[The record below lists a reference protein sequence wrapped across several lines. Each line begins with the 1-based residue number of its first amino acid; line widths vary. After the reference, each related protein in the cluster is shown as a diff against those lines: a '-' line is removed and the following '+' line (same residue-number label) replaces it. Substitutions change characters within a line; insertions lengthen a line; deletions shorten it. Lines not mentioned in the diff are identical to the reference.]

1 MSIKRE
7 KVVFYFP
14 WKELSGGPFYLTKLA
29 DDLALSDDFEVF
41 YVDYKNGLSDS
52 MLTNPRVNKIEYND
66 NNFVLPFGDPVTIIT
81 PIYWAHRIPKINN
94 DSKIVFLNWH
104 YCCTPVLKND
114 SGWSKVIM
122 NRFLSLVSKT
132 NSCFFLD
139 YSHLL
144 GQNTKKIK
152 FKENYVPIKLKE
164 KEQKANVALT
174 SENEINLGVLGR
186 LDGDKV
192 FSVINLLDNLAN
204 LNSEKKINLHV
215 IGDGVHRQFFEDT
228 CKQENYK
235 EKNINI
241 IMYGTVTGD
250 ELNNLMAQ
258 KFDVLFAMGTSVI
271 EGAAIALPSV
281 IIASNTQRFY
291 DNKYVYFQN
300 SINYCLGWFNTQIP
314 QLDIKTI
321 EIKEIIDDIYNK
333 NLKEE
338 LGKKAYEYYCNN
350 HKDNIDKFIYAINDS
365 KLKYHNMKNIYLL
378 RSLLNNLISLR
389 NNNDKKIL
397 RLLGLKFTFKR
408 KKFIE
413 QQEKN
418 QRFQT
423 IKGSVSTLQEEF
435 NKKQNILL
443 QSLCYQTNLYNKVQ
457 ASHSKVFS
465 KYKNI
470 HNGETA
476 VLIASGP
483 TVNQFNPEILKP
495 ENPKYIAVNGSFAF
509 DKVDFDYL
517 FLQDYS
523 GLKESVSKIPNASN
537 LKKAEKFYG
546 VMSPTPANML
556 VPESIINRDNAN
568 KYYVHSVCYDNGKLL
583 PIVNYALDLS
593 SEFFMCHGTIPL
605 VAMQFLLYAGFK
617 TIYLVGCDCSISGH
631 FSENM
636 EKQVTLKNELDV
648 WLLGW
653 RKMKEFAQIHYPD
666 VEIISINPV
675 GLQGYFKEI
684 YTEN

>member
-1 MSIKRE
+1 MPANKE
-7 KVVFYFP
+7 KIVFYFP

-29 DDLALSDDFEVF
+29 DDLAEKENYEVY
-41 YVDYKNGLSDS
+41 YVDYKNGLTDS
-52 MLTNPRVNKIEYND
+52 MIKNPKVNKIEYDDD
-66 NNFVLPFGDPVTIIT
+66 NFKFPFKEAITIIT
-81 PIYWAHRIPKINN
+81 PINWAHRIPKTNKE
-94 DSKIVFLNWH
+94 SKIVFLNWH

-291 DNKYVYFQN
+291 DNKYVYLHN
-300 SINYCLGWFNTQIP
+300 SVNYCPGWFNTQIP
-314 QLDIKTI
+314 QLGIKTI

-338 LGKKAYEYYCNN
+338 LGKKAYKYYCNN

-365 KLKYHNMKNIYLL
+365 KLKYYNMANIYIL
-378 RSLLNNLISLR
+378 RTLLNNIFSLR
-389 NNNDKKIL
+389 NK
-397 RLLGLKFTFKR
+397 
-408 KKFIE
+408 
-413 QQEKN
+413 
-418 QRFQT
+418 
-423 IKGSVSTLQEEF
+423 
-435 NKKQNILL
+435 
-443 QSLCYQTNLYNKVQ
+443 
-457 ASHSKVFS
+457 
-465 KYKNI
+465 
-470 HNGETA
+470 
-476 VLIASGP
+476 
-483 TVNQFNPEILKP
+483 
-495 ENPKYIAVNGSFAF
+495 KYI
-509 DKVDFDYL
+509 
-517 FLQDYS
+517 
-523 GLKESVSKIPNASN
+523 IN
-537 LKKAEKFYG
+537 LK
-546 VMSPTPANML
+546 
-556 VPESIINRDNAN
+556 
-568 KYYVHSVCYDNGKLL
+568 
-583 PIVNYALDLS
+583 
-593 SEFFMCHGTIPL
+593 
-605 VAMQFLLYAGFK
+605 
-617 TIYLVGCDCSISGH
+617 VG
-631 FSENM
+631 N
-636 EKQVTLKNELDV
+636 
-648 WLLGW
+648 
-653 RKMKEFAQIHYPD
+653 
-666 VEIISINPV
+666 
-675 GLQGYFKEI
+675 
-684 YTEN
+684 